1 MQVRVS
7 CHTSQLESYVEYYES
22 SGFSLLQKSIE
33 GEDVILIF
41 QGQSTAHVAEAS
53 YWDSSAQAFIQFQDG
68 TTSPLYVRRSRWME
82 D

>member
-1 MQVRVS
+1 MQVKVA
-7 CHTSQLESYVEYYES
+7 CHISQVEAYIEHYEA
-22 SGFSLLQKSIE
+22 SGFQLLGKMVTGDE
-33 GEDVILIF
+33 ATLTF
-41 QGQSTAHVAEAS
+41 QGYSTAHAAEAS

>member
-1 MQVRVS
+1 MQVKVA
-7 CHTSQLESYVEYYES
+7 CHITQTESYIEHYEA
-22 SGFSLLQKSIE
+22 SGFQLINKNTVGEEVSLT
-33 GEDVILIF
+33 F

-53 YWDSSAQAFIQFQDG
+53 YWDTSAQAFIEFSDG